1 MTTVDGLKIADI
13 MNKKNHMDHNNW
25 KIFLH
30 DVTTILNYDT
40 PTHYEEYWWR
50 IRWGP
55 ALGCIY
61 RDIHYTSYIDR
72 SCQQLCRDLLGRL
85 ANPGDLENLRG
96 MIEEHPYLLNTP
108 SKVTREYNG
117 KEKTYKDDSKVTISI
132 GAASL
137 TRPSSGRREFNG
149 NFNAETV
156 TGASPREVLRE
167 YMMHV

>member
-1 MTTVDGLKIADI
+1 MKVQTNTQERERNGTKEQN
-13 MNKKNHMDHNNW
+13 NKEHGTKNTR
-25 KIFLH
+25 KPPLH
-30 DVTTILNYDT
+30 GS
-40 PTHYEEYWWR
+40 E
-50 IRWGP
+50 G
-55 ALGCIY
+55 
-61 RDIHYTSYIDR
+61 
-72 SCQQLCRDLLGRL
+72 LCRDLLEFL
-85 ANPGDLENLRG
+85 ANQGALENLRG
-96 MIEEHPYLLNTP
+96 MIEEHPYLFNTP